1 MQKGTSCKC
10 GYERSTKESNY
21 TMRWQ
26 DPLKKECSLLLAEGA
41 AAGSPSPTPGYC
53 HLPYQGRGETQV
65 TWHGETYCLV
75 GGCRSYG
82 DAPMATPAKVKAEK
96 PVPRRAPKR
105 HATSASDEE
114 LGCPPPKIR
123 RLQHRGKGLT
133 PQKLAGHAT
142 CDTGTG
148 AALNEPS
155 SRDPEELL
163 PEKEQNGKS

>member
-1 MQKGTSCKC
+1 MSGWINHMRC
-10 GYERSTKESNY
+10 GLSSVPWEGCAAGRPRRDTCTRVIGGHTASPGCHMFRSGLPATPRNLP
-21 TMRWQ
+21 R
-26 DPLKKECSLLLAEGA
+26 A

-53 HLPYQGRGETQV
+53 HLLYQGRGETQV

-142 CDTGTG
+142 CVRR
-148 AALNEPS
+148 A
-155 SRDPEELL
+155 RV
-163 PEKEQNGKS
+163 